1 MSIQPA
7 MWVAQNSLIGIQ
19 ELVPVSKRHYYIFL
33 AEECFETFLVA
44 VPIWE
49 LNANAQ
55 LHPQDQEV

>member
-1 MSIQPA
+1 